1 MIPDEI
7 VTVDQLPSADI
18 TLPVHGRIV
27 RPERALIEQLRDVSS
42 AAACVTLYSMGI
54 RSAFIQGPL
63 PHPRSQGR
71 RSGGDTP
78 VHAAARGYSFGH
90 GRGTCREE
98 QCAVAGVRD
107 G

>member
-1 MIPDEI
+1 MIPNEI
-7 VTVDQLPSADI
+7 VSVDRLPPADI
-18 TLPVHGRIV
+18 TLPVQGRIV
-27 RPERALIEQLRDVSS
+27 RPERALIDQLRDVSS

-54 RSAFIQGPL
+54 RSAFIQDRCRAL
-63 PHPRSQGR
+63 PVAGSS
-71 RSGGDTP
+71 SGGDTP

-90 GRGTCREE
+90 GRGTRREE